1 MRMKEGECCAHGRL
15 GSTPWRLS
23 VRRLELGLGH
33 SHSNWLKHWRLTQAC
48 HVSQTGPPLSCW
60 LTDGQTLWWQQC
72 LRLGYS
78 LGKKAPT
85 ATLSWTPSRFLVE
98 ALSMGLGPQSG
109 LLLKAR
115 WPWPRK
121 PCLIPMAALP
131 KTLLGLLSSCPHS
144 SF

>member
-1 MRMKEGECCAHGRL
+1 MKEGECCAHRSL

-33 SHSNWLKHWRLTQAC
+33 SHSNWFKHWRFTQAC
-48 HVSQTGPPLSCW
+48 HVSQTGPHFLAGWHMVRHYGGSSVS
-60 LTDGQTLWWQQC
+60 
-72 LRLGYS
+72 RLGYS

-85 ATLSWTPSRFLVE
+85 ATLSWTPSRFLLE
-98 ALSMGLGPQSG
+98 ALSMGLGAQSG
-109 LLLKAR
+109 LLLEAR

-121 PCLIPMAALP
+121 PCLIRMAALP
-131 KTLLGLLSSCPHS
+131 KTLLGLLSSCPRS